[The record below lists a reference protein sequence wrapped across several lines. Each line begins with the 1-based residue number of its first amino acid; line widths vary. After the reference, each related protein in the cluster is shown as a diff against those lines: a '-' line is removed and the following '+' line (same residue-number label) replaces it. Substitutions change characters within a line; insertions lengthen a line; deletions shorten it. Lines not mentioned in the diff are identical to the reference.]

1 MADEHTSRRRHQA
14 PYAPEFRRHA
24 VGVWRRSGKS
34 IAEVSRDLGVSAQTL
49 RRWIRQVPEE
59 PPENGR
65 DRDSSAV
72 AAARAVVAVPRP
84 AEPTPA
90 VAAPPTVVRVVRMP
104 LAARVAASLGAA
116 VPYLVIVG
124 ALSSWA
130 VALGTTDLSRLSGYG
145 LLAALPPAYYVALVL
160 VTLGFALEASRPHVR
175 PLVLGAHVV
184 TLMIML
190 HATTAILYPEP
201 RYAWTYKHLGVVDY
215 IAVHGH
221 FDRSIDIY
229 HNWPGFFALNAW
241 FSKSTGISP
250 LDYAAWAQLFFGLAN
265 VAVVVFVLRGVT
277 RDLRL
282 VWTAAWIFGVAN
294 WIGQDYLAPQA
305 FGFVLVQVIIGL
317 ILRCAPPPAV
327 ARTALGRLSQRV
339 VDRAQG
345 IALRGRR
352 PREADGAR
360 CPVSPRAAVALGGL
374 CSLAV
379 VVSHQLSPVLLILS
393 VGVLTVVRRGPPL
406 WVLGGLVAMET
417 YWLYRSYDF
426 ISAHFTLLEFDPTT
440 SARPTGT
447 SESLAGA
454 TLGADA
460 SRAAL
465 VLTVLLATAG
475 VIRRLRA
482 GHWDLVP
489 AALTF
494 APFLLLAFQSYD
506 GEGPLRAYLF
516 ALPWLALFG
525 AAACSPGPRARSLLR
540 RTWRPVVASVLIG
553 TGALFGYFGQEL
565 VNYMSRDDVAA
576 SRWYLDHSQP
586 RASLTFIAPSFPDRL
601 NARYASHLETLPTL
615 VIQPAY
621 RPHLL
626 GAADVRP
633 LEALLQ
639 RDNSPQRF
647 VAVSPSQERYMRF
660 HGLAPPGSLARIAA
674 ALRASRDFE
683 LVYERGSASIFLY
696 RPR

>member
-1 MADEHTSRRRHQA
+1 MADEHTSRRQHQA
-14 PYAPEFRRHA
+14 PDAPE
-24 VGVWRRSGKS
+24 
-34 IAEVSRDLGVSAQTL
+34 D
-49 RRWIRQVPEE
+49 
-59 PPENGR
+59 GR
-65 DRDSSAV
+65 DRDSPA
-72 AAARAVVAVPRP
+72 APAARAVVAVPRP
-84 AEPTPA
+84 AEPAPA
-90 VAAPPTVVRVVRMP
+90 VAAPPTVVPAVRMP
-104 LAARVAASLGAA
+104 LAARVASALRRISPGAA
-116 VPYLVIVG
+116 APYLVIVG
-124 ALSSWA
+124 ALASWA
-130 VALGTTDLSRLSGYG
+130 VALGTADLSRLSGYG
-145 LLAALPPAYYVALVL
+145 LLAALPPAYYLALVL

-175 PLVLGAHVV
+175 PPALGAYVV
-184 TLMIML
+184 TLMVML

-221 FDRSIDIY
+221 FDRSIDVY

-241 FSKSTGISP
+241 FSKSTGVAP
-250 LDYAAWAQLFFGLAN
+250 LDYAAWAQLFFSLAN

-277 RDLRL
+277 RDPRL

-327 ARTALGRLSQRV
+327 ARTVLGRLGQRV

-406 WVLGGLVAMET
+406 WVLGGLVALEM
-417 YWLYRSYDF
+417 YWLFRSYDF
-426 ISAHFTLLEFDPTT
+426 ISAHFQLLEFDPTT

-454 TLGADA
+454 ALGADA

-465 VLTVLLATAG
+465 VLTVLLAATG
-475 VIRRLRA
+475 VVRRLRA

-489 AALTF
+489 AALAF

-506 GEGPLRAYLF
+506 GEGPLRAFLF
-516 ALPWLALFG
+516 ALPWLAFFG

-540 RTWRPVVASVLIG
+540 RMWRPVAASVLIG

-576 SRWYLDHSQP
+576 SRWYLDHAAP
-586 RASLTFIAPSFPDRL
+586 RASLTFIAPNFPDRL
-601 NARYASHLETLPTL
+601 NARYASHLETLPAL
-615 VIQPAY
+615 VTQPAY

-626 GAADVRP
+626 GAADVP
-633 LEALLQ
+633 ALEALLQ
-639 RDNSPQRF
+639 RDNSAQRF
-647 VAVSPSQERYMRF
+647 VAVSPSQERYVRF

-674 ALRASRDFE
+674 ALRASRSFE
-683 LVYERGSASIFLY
+683 LVYERGSASIFSY